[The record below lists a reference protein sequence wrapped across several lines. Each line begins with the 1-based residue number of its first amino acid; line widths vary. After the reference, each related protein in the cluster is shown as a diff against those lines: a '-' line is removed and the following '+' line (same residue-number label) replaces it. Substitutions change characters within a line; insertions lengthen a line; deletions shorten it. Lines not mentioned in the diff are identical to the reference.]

1 MNVGDLIE
9 RALYLSIKDRYFNAL
24 PSDPTDREEIL
35 EEFLPTLN
43 EVLVGMS
50 KKNGAY
56 TNFSVPSAD
65 VEFDTDLSI
74 SYINLERKFMTIFRA
89 EFLYSGSTFA
99 YTLTRV
105 GMNDFFSNAMLRT
118 FYTFPYFYNYNVF
131 TNRLYLYPT
140 PSVEG
145 KFNIYGKERIGPFTS
160 VNEDFPD
167 FLSETFL
174 LYIQYFF
181 AKFVSSQFNAPWQA
195 QKDELLK
202 DYKKIVE
209 SENNIAYQEI
219 SVNEGNFAIPVRNV
233 RIGL

>member
-24 PSDPTDREEIL
+24 PSDQAARAAIL
-35 EEFLPTLN
+35 QEFLPTLN
-43 EVLVGMS
+43 DVLVGIS

-56 TNFSVPSAD
+56 TSLSVPSSS
-65 VEFDTDLSI
+65 VQFDPKLSI
-74 SYINLERKFMTIFRA
+74 SYINLEKKFMTIFRA

-105 GMNDFFSNAMLRT
+105 GLNDFFSNAMLRT

-131 TNRLYLYPT
+131 TSKLYLYPT
-140 PSVEG
+140 PSVTG
-145 KFNIYGKERIGPFTS
+145 TFNIYGKERIGPFTS
-160 VNEDFPD
+160 ITEEFPD

-174 LYIQYFF
+174 LYVQYFF
-181 AKFVSSQFNAPWQA
+181 AKFISSEFNAPWQA
-195 QKDELLK
+195 QKDELLS
-202 DYKKIVE
+202 DYKKSVA

-219 SVNEGNFAIPVRNV
+219 STQQGSSVIPVRNV
-233 RIGL
+233 RTGL